1 MDFLERERDVVIIM
15 EYCDGGTLN
24 HFVEQHSSFFAE
36 RQDIFLRT
44 ARQMLQGLLALHEKT
59 LVHRDIKPENVFL
72 VSDESAPKDF
82 PFRVV
87 LGDLGLAK
95 QLNSA
100 SQVAVSAVGTD
111 MYKPPEHLQ
120 DFGYSQL
127 GDVWQL
133 GLVFRFMLTGKAPF
147 DPGSLPKC
155 IVERRFLQALPN
167 SVGRDVAG
175 LVDEMTQK
183 DPSER
188 PTCKKLL
195 ENPLFGEA
203 PPKARSG
210 SSFVVVS
217 LTQWWDG

>member
-1 MDFLERERDVVIIM
+1 VYKALDKVTGEDVALKVVACSDSAGRERARKEAETLRQVSSPYVVPYHEAVFRETDVVIVM
-15 EYCDGGTLN
+15 GYCDGGTLQ

-72 VSDESAPKDF
+72 VSDESAPTDF

-120 DFGYSQL
+120 DFGYSQQ

-133 GLVFRFMLTGKAPF
+133 GLVFRFMLTGQAPF

-155 IVERRFLQALPN
+155 INERKFQ
-167 SVGRDVAG
+167 
-175 LVDEMTQK
+175 
-183 DPSER
+183 
-188 PTCKKLL
+188 C
-195 ENPLFGEA
+195 
-203 PPKARSG
+203 
-210 SSFVVVS
+210 
-217 LTQWWDG
+217 